1 MTRIRLKWIF
11 NIEQDIEY
19 FPVVD
24 GVVDVFILLR
34 GRQPSVAG
42 PLENDRVG
50 VLQMGSPGHSD
61 TLNTRLQLNI
71 SVETAAEE
79 TLRTTTAEK
88 LPVATESR
96 KVQTGCVIPSA
107 ISPMCNVVMSVKI

>member
-1 MTRIRLKWIF
+1 MMTRIRLKWIF

-24 GVVDVFILLR
+24 GVVDVVILLR

-50 VLQMGSPGHSD
+50 VLQTGSPGHSD
-61 TLNTRLQLNI
+61 TLNTRLQWNV
-71 SVETAAEE
+71 SVKAAAEE
-79 TLRTTTAEK
+79 TLCITTADNF
-88 LPVATESR
+88 R
-96 KVQTGCVIPSA
+96 
-107 ISPMCNVVMSVKI
+107 

>member
-1 MTRIRLKWIF
+1 MMTRIRLKWIF

-61 TLNTRLQLNI
+61 TLNTRLQLNFRWKRRQKKRCVQQRQI
-71 SVETAAEE
+71 TSGSYG
-79 TLRTTTAEK
+79 K
-88 LPVATESR
+88 PESPNGLSHT
-96 KVQTGCVIPSA
+96 VGNCQCVILS
-107 ISPMCNVVMSVKI
+107 

>member
-1 MTRIRLKWIF
+1 MMTRMRRKWSF

-24 GVVDVFILLR
+24 GVVDVFVLLR

-50 VLQMGSPGHSD
+50 VLQTGSPGHSD
-61 TLNTRLQLNI
+61 TLNTRLQVNS
-71 SVETAAEE
+71 SVNASAGEPLRTVQTTAAE
-79 TLRTTTAEK
+79 
-88 LPVATESR
+88 
-96 KVQTGCVIPSA
+96 
-107 ISPMCNVVMSVKI
+107 